1 MVKYVKVS
9 KNGTITLPREALKA
23 FPALSELVL
32 WWKGDAL
39 VLKRVS
45 PFLPSEFAERIPRKG
60 MPLQEIT
67 KEIHRMRKER
77 KRG

>member
-9 KNGTITLPREALKA
+9 KNGTITLPRETLKA

-45 PFLPSEFAERIPRKG
+45 PFLPSEFAERVPKKELS
-60 MPLQEIT
+60 LQEIVR
-67 KEIHRMRKER
+67 EIHQLRKEK

>member
-1 MVKYVKVS
+1 MKYIKIN

-39 VLKRVS
+39 ILKRVA
-45 PFLPSEFAERIPRKG
+45 PIRPTEFAERDPGKG
-60 MPLQEIT
+60 PSLKSIS
-67 KEIHRMRKER
+67 KEISKMRKA
-77 KRG
+77 K